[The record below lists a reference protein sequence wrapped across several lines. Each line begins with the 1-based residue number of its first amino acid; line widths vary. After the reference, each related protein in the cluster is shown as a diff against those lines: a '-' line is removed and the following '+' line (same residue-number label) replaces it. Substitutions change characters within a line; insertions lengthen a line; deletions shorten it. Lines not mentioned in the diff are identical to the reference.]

1 VAEAALVATVSV
13 TCAEMVGQVC
23 GTHGNV
29 GVCHEVGHSHILII
43 IELPI
48 LLEKAAG
55 KLVGLLTNNQLI

>member
-1 VAEAALVATVSV
+1 
-13 TCAEMVGQVC
+13 MVGRVC

-48 LLEKAAG
+48 LLKKAAG
-55 KLVGLLTNNQLI
+55 KLVGLLTNNQLV